1 MRFTIRQAQTLC
13 LVLLACG
20 PFHHALAQSPPDTAP
35 APASAEIPTEPT
47 TEPTTAPDPALPAAT
62 PPAPICCALPDGTL
76 VELAIGEPLTSKT
89 AQRGQRFK
97 LLLAEPL
104 RLGDTVVLP
113 AGTEGVGEIIHADR
127 ARAAGKPGELLLA
140 ARFLQGP
147 DGEIKLRGM
156 KLGGSG
162 KDHGT
167 AAMAVATALGPVG
180 FFVRGGQI
188 EIETGTRAHAKLAGP
203 LKVADLAALEAS
215 SRHSGDVGP
224 AGPSTPSSTSEPA
237 DAPAAPASGMDTPPA
252 PAPPHH

>member
-1 MRFTIRQAQTLC
+1 MRFTTRRAHALC
-13 LVLLACG
+13 LLLLACG
-20 PFHHALAQSPPDTAP
+20 PLHHALAQSPPDAAP
-35 APASAEIPTEPT
+35 APASAEVSTEPA
-47 TEPTTAPDPALPAAT
+47 TAPDPALPAAT
-62 PPAPICCALPDGTL
+62 PPAPLCCALPDGTL

-104 RLGDTVVLP
+104 RLGETVVLP
-113 AGTEGVGEIIHADR
+113 AGTEGVGEVIHADR

-162 KDHGT
+162 KDHGN

-203 LKVADLAALEAS
+203 LLIADRAVLEAS
-215 SRHSGDVGP
+215 FRHSGYVGP
-224 AGPSTPSSTSEPA
+224 AGPSTPSSTSEQA
-237 DAPAAPASGMDTPPA
+237 DARTAPASGMDTPPA
-252 PAPPHH
+252 PAPLHH

>member
-1 MRFTIRQAQTLC
+1 MRFTKRPAQMLC
-13 LVLLACG
+13 LLLLACG
-20 PFHHALAQSPPDTAP
+20 ALHQALAQSPPDTAP
-35 APASAEIPTEPT
+35 VETATEPATAPAPSLPT
-47 TEPTTAPDPALPAAT
+47 AT

-113 AGTEGVGEIIHADR
+113 AGTEGVGEVIHADR

-162 KDHGT
+162 KDHGN

-203 LKVADLAALEAS
+203 LHITDSAAVEAAF
-215 SRHSGDVGP
+215 RNSGDVGP
-224 AGPSTPSSTSEPA
+224 AGPATPSSTSEPA
-237 DAPAAPASGMDTPPA
+237 DAPAAPAIGMDTPPA

>member
-1 MRFTIRQAQTLC
+1 MRFIIRQAHGLC

-20 PFHHALAQSPPDTAP
+20 PFHHALAQSPPDVVPTPAGTPAEPAAATAP
-35 APASAEIPTEPT
+35 ATQ
-47 TEPTTAPDPALPAAT
+47 
-62 PPAPICCALPDGTL
+62 PPLCCTLPDGTL

-162 KDHGT
+162 KDRGN
-167 AAMAVATALGPVG
+167 AAMGVAMGLGPLG
-180 FFVRGGQI
+180 FLVRGGQI
-188 EIETGTRAHAKLAGP
+188 EIPEGARAHAKLAGP
-203 LKVADLAALEAS
+203 LQIAERAVLEAAF
-215 SRHSGDVGP
+215 RGSGYVGP
-224 AGPSTPSSTSEPA
+224 AGTSTPSSTSEPA
-237 DAPAAPASGMDTPPA
+237 DAQAAPASGTDTPPA
-252 PAPPHH
+252 PTTPLH

>member
-1 MRFTIRQAQTLC
+1 MRFIIRQAHRLC

-20 PFHHALAQSPPDTAP
+20 PFHHAQAQSTPDTTP
-35 APASAEIPTEPT
+35 APALVETAAAPE
-47 TEPTTAPDPALPAAT
+47 TAPDPSLAT
-62 PPAPICCALPDGTL
+62 APPPAPICCALPDGTL

-104 RLGDTVVLP
+104 RLGETVVLP
-113 AGTEGVGEIIHADR
+113 AGTEGVGEVIHADR

-147 DGEIKLRGM
+147 EGEIKLRGM

-162 KDHGT
+162 KDHGN

-203 LKVADLAALEAS
+203 LKVAANLAALEAS

-224 AGPSTPSSTSEPA
+224 AGSSTPSSTSEPA

-252 PAPPHH
+252 PTTPRH

>member
-1 MRFTIRQAQTLC
+1 MRFIIRQAHGLC
-13 LVLLACG
+13 LLLLACG

-35 APASAEIPTEPT
+35 TPASAEIS
-47 TEPTTAPDPALPAAT
+47 TEPTTAPDPALPTAT
-62 PPAPICCALPDGTL
+62 PPAPICCALPDGAL

-113 AGTEGVGEIIHADR
+113 AGTEGVGEVIHADR

-140 ARFLQGP
+140 ARSLQGP

-162 KDHGT
+162 KDHGPI
-167 AAMAVATALGPVG
+167 GCD
-180 FFVRGGQI
+180 VRGGQI

-203 LKVADLAALEAS
+203 LKVAELAALEAS
-215 SRHSGDVGP
+215 SMNSGDVGP

-237 DAPAAPASGMDTPPA
+237 DAQAVPASGMDTPPA